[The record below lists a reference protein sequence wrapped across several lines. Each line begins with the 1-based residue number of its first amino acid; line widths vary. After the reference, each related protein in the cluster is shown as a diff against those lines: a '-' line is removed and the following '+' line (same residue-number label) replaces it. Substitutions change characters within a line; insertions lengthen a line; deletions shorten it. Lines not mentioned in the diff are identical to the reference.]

1 MRRKG
6 RVSRYREH
14 DATIKLHHQG
24 FMQGWELTF
33 WFLVRITRFLR
44 AKERLTLLKELIAF
58 FTLFCKE
65 RQEQIAFIA
74 LFKRATR
81 EIPSFTKSENSD
93 EERFALLFLGLK
105 KGKLSSLFA

>member
-1 MRRKG
+1 M
-6 RVSRYREH
+6 SRYREH

-58 FTLFCKE
+58 FALFFVKSDKSKN
-65 RQEQIAFIA
+65 AFIA

-81 EIPSFTKSENSD
+81 VIPSFTKSENSD
-93 EERFALLFLGLK
+93 EEQFALLFLGLK
-105 KGKLSSLFA
+105 KGKLLSLFA